1 MDEPLIRVLQGRASR
16 KEELEVQQWRLADP
30 INEAKY
36 ARLEAIWGLS
46 GTNQE
51 IDRDGPIPSAADLL
65 KESSDIS
72 AGSRSTP
79 DGLRRGT
86 RGSWQAGWAA
96 AAILIIALGTG
107 YSFFFGGPSG
117 PEPVTFHALA
127 DESTTARLADGSVVQ
142 LAPGSRL
149 RYSASPD
156 SRMVELEGS
165 AYFSVTSDPERPFV
179 ASTGSHSARVLGTRF
194 VIEDDEGGLRLS
206 VVEGNV
212 RFGSMDGPIDV
223 GLGER
228 VVAIPGQTP
237 RLEPMANPYGDFP
250 WLDGFMAFEA
260 TPLTK
265 AGEEIEVRLGIAV
278 EFADEELRGREV
290 TAWFVDEAP
299 RDILDVICL
308 IANAQCTYDETGVT
322 MSLRRD

>member
-30 INEAKY
+30 SNEAKY
-36 ARLEAIWGLS
+36 VKLEAIWGLS
-46 GTNQE
+46 GTHQE

-72 AGSRSTP
+72 EEPRSTP
-79 DGLRRGT
+79 DRLRRGR
-86 RGSWQAGWAA
+86 RGSRQMGWAA

-107 YSFFFGGPSG
+107 YSFFFGAPSS

-149 RYSASPD
+149 RYSESRD
-156 SRMVELEGS
+156 SRTAELEGL

-179 ASTGSHSARVLGTRF
+179 AHAGSHSARVLGTRF
-194 VIEDDEGGLRLS
+194 VVEDDDGGLRLS

-212 RFGSMDGPIDV
+212 RFGSMDGSIDV
-223 GLGER
+223 GSGER

-250 WLDGFMAFEA
+250 WLDGFMAFES
-260 TPLTK
+260 TPLAK
-265 AGEEIEVRLGIAV
+265 AAEEMEVRLGIAIEV
-278 EFADEELRGREV
+278 VDEELRGREV

-299 RDILDVICL
+299 RDILGVICL
-308 IANAQCTYDETGVT
+308 IANAQCSFDETGVT
-322 MSLRRD
+322 MSLRHH